1 MCERWLKSLLSGV
14 YATEAPVAAAEK
26 FNVSLQV

>member
-1 MCERWLKSLLSGV
+1 MCELWLKIFLCGV

-26 FNVSLQV
+26 FNVSLQI